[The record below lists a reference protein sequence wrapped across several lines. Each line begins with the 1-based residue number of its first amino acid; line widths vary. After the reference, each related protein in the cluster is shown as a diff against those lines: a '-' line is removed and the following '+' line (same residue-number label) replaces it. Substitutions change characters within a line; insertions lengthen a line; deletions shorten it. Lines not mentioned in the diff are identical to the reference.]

1 VNNDFI
7 VTSEEE
13 LDTLFGEPHKLVKQ
27 KSQSFLDE
35 NMMEF
40 IHRSSLI
47 CLSTIDNKG
56 QVDVS
61 PKGDAPGFVQI
72 DSETHLTIPDR
83 PGNRLVMGFRNI
95 LKNNNVGIIFI
106 APNMRETLRI
116 KGQAVISRDPSLLQE
131 LSAKGKP
138 ALLATRITIDECFF
152 HCGKAL
158 IRSKLWKPD
167 EWEAH
172 SDSDSLM
179 VRNVASKISGG
190 AEMEKAIEAEVEENY
205 RKELY

>member
-1 VNNDFI
+1 MNDDFVI
-7 VTSEEE
+7 KTEAE
-13 LDTLFGEPHKLVKQ
+13 LDSLFGEPHELVKQ
-27 KSQSFLDE
+27 KSQNFLDE

-40 IHRSSLI
+40 IRRSSLI

-72 DSETHLTIPDR
+72 DDNTHLTIPDR

-95 LKNNNVGIIFI
+95 LENNNVGVLFI

-116 KGQAVISRDPSLLQE
+116 KGQAVISRDPSLLKS

-138 ALLATRITIDECFF
+138 ALLATQIKIEECFF

-158 IRSKLWKPD
+158 IRSKMWKPD
-167 EWEAH
+167 EWAVH
-172 SDSDSLM
+172 NDSLM
-179 VRNVASKISGG
+179 VRNVASKISGD
-190 AEMEKAIEAEVEENY
+190 ADTEKAIEAEVEENY
-205 RKELY
+205 RNELY

>member
-1 VNNDFI
+1 VNDDFI
-7 VTSEEE
+7 ITSEEE
-13 LDTLFGEPHKLVKQ
+13 LDSIFGEPHELVKQ
-27 KSQSFLDE
+27 KSQDFLDD

-40 IHRSSLI
+40 IRRSSLI

-56 QVDVS
+56 QVDIS

-72 DSETHLTIPDR
+72 DDETHLTIPDR
-83 PGNRLVMGFRNI
+83 PGNRLVMGFRNM
-95 LKNNNVGIIFI
+95 LKNNNIGIIFI
-106 APNMRETLRI
+106 APNMRETLRV

-138 ALLATRITIDECFF
+138 ALLATCITVDECFF

-158 IRSKLWKPD
+158 IRSKMWKPN
-167 EWEAH
+167 EWETYN
-172 SDSDSLM
+172 DSLM

-190 AEMEKAIEAEVEENY
+190 AEIEKAIEAEVEENY
-205 RKELY
+205 REELY